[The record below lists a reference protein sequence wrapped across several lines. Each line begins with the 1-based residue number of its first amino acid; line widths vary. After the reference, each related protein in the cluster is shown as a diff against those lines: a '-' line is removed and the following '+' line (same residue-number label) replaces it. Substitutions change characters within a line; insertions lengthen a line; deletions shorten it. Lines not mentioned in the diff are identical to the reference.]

1 MPNDLDN
8 FTRGYLEA
16 ALWASTDDV
25 SNPLDARYSLDDF
38 NPETKTTARD
48 LCERFMSENES
59 ALDLYCERVAI
70 VDDDS
75 PMAYAGHDLWLTRIG
90 SGTGFWDRD
99 MDKVITEPLSESAR
113 KLGEANVWEDAGA
126 LLIDGMAEFELREI
140 STRIAAVRE
149 LDTEIAATQVD
160 DAIERRRA
168 ERLLPATRKGE

>member
-38 NPETKTTARD
+38 NAETKSTARD

-59 ALDLYCERVAI
+59 ALDLYCERVAR
-70 VDDDS
+70 VDDDP
-75 PMAYAGHDLWLTRIG
+75 PMAYAGHDLWLTRCG
-90 SGTGFWDRD
+90 HGAGFWDRGIGD
-99 MDKVITEPLSESAR
+99 IGEMLSDAAS
-113 KLGEANVWEDAGA
+113 KLGEADVCEDAGA
-126 LLIDGMAEFELREI
+126 LLIDGTAEIEMREI
-140 STRIAAVRE
+140 STRVAAVRE